1 MRWKENIVFKA
12 IRTRNNSA
20 IYVRIRKLNEQTN
33 TVLTDDT
40 VKQLLDTMKRQNKLY
55 EQMLTVFDSKTK
67 KSKVENRRNGLK
79 FSKKEILLMPTAYRN
94 IFAANDMII
103 HYRLR
108 ADGVYEARFH
118 RQGIDIE
125 VSSKD
130 LTKLK
135 QKFID
140 RLNHKD
146 DPKKSKKK
154 EKTFADYADEWLKIK
169 KVTTKDS
176 TYKEYVRMLNRDVLP
191 KFGEMTAK
199 EIDRSTL
206 QDFLLTY
213 VDKGTLRM
221 AHKLFLLLRCIFD
234 MIADDYGIPTPM
246 KKVVVPNYES
256 KSGVAFTYEEEKR
269 LVNYCLANLKK
280 DTSHAFLVLIYTG
293 LRRSELASLNV
304 IDGTWLECETSKER
318 MGKNVVKRKIPFTPM
333 FRRVMPYIDFEK
345 AKNVNLSSLQT
356 AMKRLFPEHHSH
368 ELRHTFI
375 SRCKESGVLS
385 EVVSLWA
392 GHSLSGTITTTV
404 YTHYSD
410 EFMLKEAEK
419 VDYLHWEFEEE

>member
-1 MRWKENIVFKA
+1 
-12 IRTRNNSA
+12 
-20 IYVRIRKLNEQTN
+20 
-33 TVLTDDT
+33 
-40 VKQLLDTMKRQNKLY
+40 
-55 EQMLTVFDSKTK
+55 MLTVFDSKTK

-79 FSKKEILLMPTAYRN
+79 FTKKEISLMPTAYRN

-118 RQGIDIE
+118 RKGIDIE

-176 TYKEYVRMLNRDVLP
+176 TYNEYVRMLNRDVLP

-256 KSGVAFTYEEEKR
+256 KKGTAFTYEEEKR

-419 VDYLHWEFEEE
+419 VDYLSWEFGEE